1 MIQKTTKNTLKK
13 LIEQVIKEQEMPSRE
28 DIRDFIN
35 NNPDLGKMKIIKHF
49 KDSAS
54 DISKLKALVDDVLNS
69 LNNPIGGYTPDELS
83 KDTNDHIKSLRSAGL
98 SAFTKKELEAI
109 AKLTESLRLTEDRNK
124 FELEDIE
131 NYLTQAGRGDASK
144 IAELTDE
151 EAIQKLDNFITNYSA
166 REKSI
171 KVARALRAAKEAVDA
186 AKMRLQGLDPTGAQ
200 FKYRTSDRLASPTS
214 IGGAVRSPA
223 DQSIFIAFETFFA
236 GKNDLTARLTHLK
249 EFSAA
254 VVAAANKSE
263 RDDGTSTTDALNAYS
278 GEIIVTGGNI
288 LSMLSKIT
296 REFDPSAAGFVAEGF
311 LAYLVSGS
319 KTGHLGGAGD
329 FVDANGKKYSSK
341 WGQTS
346 ISQAASNFM
355 NDGERI
361 TYITAKKT
369 TEGGAGFSNTM
380 SVIKVDL
387 LVYDVVT
394 TKVGR
399 NLGSNSGFEIKV
411 GKVGFDP
418 ASEGDARTPSDASAK
433 SYGSYNVTP
442 PSDPDSY
449 EIVFASSSTEIF
461 DKIFN
466 SAIKN
471 SNNELAKIVSEITT
485 QMTILED
492 KSLTY
497 SVSGDFTEAVSMAD
511 SYKNIEELL
520 KNLYTEK
527 SSGSAASEIGLSEQK
542 ITPNFLKK
550 LIEESFKK

>member
-1 MIQKTTKNTLKK
+1 MAQKITTNALKK
-13 LIEQVIKEQEMPSRE
+13 LIEQVIKEQEMTSRE

-35 NNPDLGKMKIIKHF
+35 NNPDLNKMKIVRHF
-49 KDSAS
+49 KNSAS
-54 DISKLKALVDDVLNS
+54 DLTKLKDLVDDVLNS

-109 AKLTESLRLTEDRNK
+109 AKLTESLRLTEDQSK

-131 NYLTQAGRGDASK
+131 NYLTQAGREGASK
-144 IAELTDE
+144 IANLTDA
-151 EAIQKLDNFITNYSA
+151 EAIEKLDNFITNYSA

-223 DQSIFIAFETFFA
+223 DQSIFVAFETFFA

-254 VVAAANKSE
+254 VVDAANKRE
-263 RDDGTSTTDALNAYS
+263 RDDGTSTTDALNAYP

-319 KTGHLGGAGD
+319 KTGQKGGAGD

-346 ISQAASNFM
+346 VSQAASNFM
-355 NDGERI
+355 NVGETI

-369 TEGGAGFSNTM
+369 TEDGGGFSNTM
-380 SVIKVDL
+380 SVIKVEL

-394 TKVGR
+394 TKVGST
-399 NLGSNSGFEIKV
+399 LGSTEGFEVKV

-418 ASEGDARTPSDASAK
+418 SSEGDTRTPKNAK
-433 SYGSYNVTP
+433 MESYGSYNVSP
-442 PSDPDSY
+442 PSGSDSY
-449 EIVFASSSTEIF
+449 EIVFAASSIEIF

-471 SNNELAKIVSEITT
+471 SNNELAKIVSEVTT

-527 SSGSAASEIGLSEQK
+527 TPGASASEIGLREQK
-542 ITPNFLKK
+542 ITANFLKK
-550 LIEESFKK
+550 LIDESFKK